1 MRICICGGGNAVH
14 VMASDMGAREDLW
27 VGIYAPFQDEAK
39 RMQAGLDRSGGR
51 ISRHLRGQ
59 VTDGKPD
66 LVSADPAKV
75 VPDADVVLIPLPS
88 FSHESTLREI
98 GPYLKDGCTVVA
110 LPGQGGF
117 NWLARSV
124 LGPEKSS
131 NIVVAGTNQLPYQCR
146 VLEYGSSVD
155 LIGHKRQIKVA
166 TEPSDQAG
174 DVARL
179 LTDLIGVTEVVPLP
193 NFLTVALTPANQVI
207 HPTIMYGL
215 FHDYTEPLAEPPLF
229 YQNTDDFTADVM
241 QKTSDEVLAIASA
254 LQAATGLNIPVPSL
268 DEMMREMYGDEL
280 KDPSTMKSIFRTN
293 LGYQGLF
300 APTIKTDDGRF
311 APNFEYRYLS
321 EDIPRGQCV
330 LKGLAL
336 LAGVSTPTIDRLI
349 RWAGRVMG
357 VQYLTDNG
365 GLNPRT
371 VQETAAPQA
380 FGFETIEA
388 II

>member
-1 MRICICGGGNAVH
+1 VRICICGGGNAVH

-27 VGIYAPFQDEAK
+27 VGIYAPFQDEAA
-39 RMQAGLDRSGGR
+39 RMQAGLDANEGK
-51 ISRHLRGQ
+51 ICRHLRGE
-59 VTDGKPD
+59 VTEGKPD
-66 LVSADPAKV
+66 LVSADPALV

-98 GPYLKDGCTVVA
+98 GPHLKDGCTVVA

-124 LGPEKSS
+124 LGAEKAAK
-131 NIVVAGTNQLPYQCR
+131 IVIAGTNQLPYQCR

-166 TEPSDQAG
+166 TEPCDKAD

-179 LTDLIGVTEVVPLP
+179 LTDLIGVTEVVGLP

-215 FHDYTEPLAEPPLF
+215 FHDYTAPLAEPPLF
-229 YQNTDDFTADVM
+229 YQNTDDFTADIM
-241 QKTSDEVLAIASA
+241 QKTSDEVIAIANA
-254 LQAATGLNIPVPSL
+254 LQTATGREIPVPTL
-268 DEMMREMYGDEL
+268 DDMMREMYADEL
-280 KDPSTMKSIFRTN
+280 EDPTTMKSIFRTN

-300 APTIKTDDGRF
+300 APMIKTDDDRF
-311 APNFEYRYLS
+311 APNFGYRYLT

-330 LKGLAL
+330 LKGVAL
-336 LAGVSTPTIDRLI
+336 LAGVPTPTIDRLI
-349 RWAGRVMG
+349 RWAEGVMG
-357 VQYLTDNG
+357 VQYLSEDG
-365 GLNPRT
+365 EFNPNT
-371 VQETAAPQA
+371 VRETAAPQA
-380 FGFETIEA
+380 FGFNTIEA
-388 II
+388 IM